1 MPVTYTRDLPLP
13 NLLGDDRNERA
24 QQLLLTKAE
33 DWAYERE
40 WRMIEPDR
48 GPGSRAFPPELLS
61 AIILGAKMSKADKDK
76 IMNWLAQRSMPL
88 PVYQAALDA
97 TKYGVVFEQLT

>member
-24 QQLLLTKAE
+24 QQLLMTKAE

-40 WRMIEPDR
+40 WRMLEPDGR
-48 GPGSRAFPPELLS
+48 PGSRHFPLELLS
-61 AIILGAKMSKADKDK
+61 AIILGAKMSKADRYTVT
-76 IMNWLAQRSMPL
+76 NWVAQRSMPV
-88 PVYQAALDA
+88 PMYQAALDD
-97 TKYGVVFEQLT
+97 TK